1 MSTLSEVTI
10 LVGQRA
16 RDIEKA
22 REIFVAE
29 IRAFVGGILSGIRVI
44 RGEPWTAP
52 RVRIVLPKEIENE
65 TKTTSD
71 LSSHYAIA
79 RTELRFKKGTNFRQI
94 SDVRFG
100 IEFDE
105 TSERFVW
112 HVTLVPAAAYN
123 RIDDGLWALW
133 RSKDHR
139 LPGMAHQDK
148 ANTVR
153 FVTRPLDPEVTAELT
168 YNDVKTV
175 LEFLLTAD
183 ATLADAVGVVD
194 DD

>member
-29 IRAFVGGILSGIRVI
+29 IRAFVGGILSGIRII

-71 LSSHYAIA
+71 LSSHYGIA

-112 HVTLVPAAAYN
+112 HVTLVPAAAEVAHGLTEA
-123 RIDDGLWALW
+123 RIGPQRVERGQAAPGRQGLAGQ
-133 RSKDHR
+133 
-139 LPGMAHQDK
+139 PM
-148 ANTVR
+148 
-153 FVTRPLDPEVTAELT
+153 
-168 YNDVKTV
+168 
-175 LEFLLTAD
+175 
-183 ATLADAVGVVD
+183 
-194 DD
+194 